1 MDASRLDICS
11 MIQKISGISQP
22 FNYYFEGNHSN
33 KNLFARIVRGEISQ
47 WRVWE
52 DDRHVAFL
60 SPVANIPGFTVLVPR
75 VHLSS
80 DIFSLDAEAYSEIVA
95 AAHTVARILKQAF
108 GVDGCGMIS
117 EGFEIEYAHVKLIPV
132 HKSSETAA
140 WPSSGHSIKESAF
153 EEKYEGYVTS
163 LNGPKIKMFNLL
175 LRTTPVSASPRQTPH
190 TQQNSAHGGILETS
204 SLLVLRGLGGLLEQQ
219 ISFYF

>member
-1 MDASRLDICS
+1 
-11 MIQKISGISQP
+11 MIQRIPGVSQP
-22 FNYYFEGNHSN
+22 FNYYFEGNHSD

-60 SPVANIPGFTVLVPR
+60 SPSANTPGFTVLVPR

-108 GVDGCGMIS
+108 GADRCGMIF
-117 EGFEIEYAHVKLIPV
+117 EVFEI
-132 HKSSETAA
+132 
-140 WPSSGHSIKESAF
+140 G
-153 EEKYEGYVTS
+153 
-163 LNGPKIKMFNLL
+163 
-175 LRTTPVSASPRQTPH
+175 LRTH
-190 TQQNSAHGGILETS
+190 
-204 SLLVLRGLGGLLEQQ
+204 
-219 ISFYF
+219 